1 MKSKPKLTPQIWVNV
16 NHQKK
21 TITYVLNEHKS
32 MVDGGSFMTSKE
44 FNTYKSTHPIES
56 YTLNVLKVG

>member
-1 MKSKPKLTPQIWVNV
+1 MKSKPKLTPKIWVNV

-44 FNTYKSTHPIES
+44 FNTYKRTNPIES
-56 YTLNVLKVG
+56 YTLNVLKMG